1 DDDLPPVLVGDA
13 DDDDVADRRVLQQ
26 RVLDLGRVDVDAAGD
41 DEVGAAVAHVEPAV
55 LVEVPEVA
63 GRVDRKSTRLNSSHV
78 NISYAVSALLRSS
91 PTRRSSDLDDDL
103 PPVLVG
109 DADDDD
115 VADRRVLQQ
124 RVLDLGRVDVDAAGD
139 DEVGAAVAHV
149 EPAVLVE
156 VPEVAG
162 RVEVA
167 AHGGRG
173 LLRVPVVLETG
184 LPARVDQA
192 GLPRRQLR
200 AVRVEDLDLDA
211 VDRAPHGAGAGE
223 PLLGGGDDDR
233 SALGGAVV

>member
-1 DDDLPPVLVGDA
+1 ARSARVLPQVVLPHTAPAELPGGGARQRRAELDA
-13 DDDDVADRRVLQQ
+13 ARVLQLRQ
-26 RVLDLGRVDVDAAGD
+26 PGLA
-41 DEVGAAVAHVEPAV
+41 VGEQVGGQV
-55 LVEVPEVA
+55 VA
-63 GRVDRKSTRLNSSHV
+63 GGG
-78 NISYAVSALLRSS
+78 AVGGLHER
-91 PTRRSSDLDDDL
+91 DDDL